1 MTLLDLIYDWPPDMS
16 DDRLTLEQRF
26 AKFHAENPN
35 VYVELRRLAL
45 ELVDVGHERISIAR
59 LFEVLRWQHSLRTT
73 DESGF
78 KLNNSYRSRYSRLL
92 MDREARLAGKFEV
105 RELHTVE

>member
-1 MTLLDLIYDWPPDMS
+1 MTMTLFDEIVEDAK
-16 DDRLTLEQRF
+16 LTLDQRF
-26 AKFHAENPN
+26 SKYHSENLH
-35 VYVELRRLAL
+35 VYLQLRQLAL
-45 ELVDVGHERISIAR
+45 DLVDVGHERISISR

-92 MDREARLAGKFEV
+92 MANEPRLAGKFET
-105 RELHTVE
+105 RELHSVD